1 VPASDTRAPE
11 HNLFGIIKLM
21 DNLISIITPTYNR
34 GYIIRNPIDSI
45 LKQTYLS
52 WELLI
57 VDDGSTDNTEKI
69 VGSYKDKR
77 IKYIKQ
83 KKKDQ
88 AAARNKGLKMAQGKW
103 ITYLDSD
110 NEFLP
115 NYLGVMIKTFKKHKR
130 ILYILPK
137 ANRTLEL
144 FAGKKLIK
152 IIDDSVDFPS
162 SLTIKDIFL
171 RKLHFDLNGFIH
183 SVKIRDEGIRFD
195 ESISVMEDWEFIMQ
209 IGEKHPENFL
219 YLPVILYNYH
229 QRYGGDGIVSNTSYK
244 QWADIFEHIYQK
256 HKNDKLMVGQ
266 SWYPDR
272 VNKWNKI
279 EKNFKK
285 GLIPPPHL
293 FRFQK

>member
-1 VPASDTRAPE
+1 
-11 HNLFGIIKLM
+11 M

-45 LKQTYLS
+45 LKQTYPN

-57 VDDGSTDNTEKI
+57 VDDGSTDNTEKTI
-69 VGSYKDKR
+69 KNYKDKR

-83 KKKDQ
+83 SKKGQ
-88 AAARNKGLKMAQGKW
+88 AAARNKGLEMAQGKW

-115 NYLGVMIKTFKKHKR
+115 NYLAIMTKTFKKHKK

-144 FAGKKLIK
+144 YKGKKLIK
-152 IIDDSVDFPS
+152 AIDDSIDFPV
-162 SLTIKDIFL
+162 SLTVKDIFL

-183 SVKIRDEGIRFD
+183 SVKIRNEGIKFD
-195 ESISVMEDWEFIMQ
+195 ENIPAMEDWDFVMK
-209 IGEKHPENFL
+209 IGEKYPKSFL
-219 YLPVILYNYH
+219 YLPIILYNYH
-229 QRYGGDGIVSNTSYK
+229 QRYGGDGVVSNTSYK
-244 QWADIFEHIYQK
+244 QWADIFEYIYQK
-256 HKNDKLMVGQ
+256 HKNDRLMKGQ
-266 SWYPDR
+266 DWYPDR

-279 EKNFKK
+279 EEDYKK
-285 GLIPPPHL
+285 GLVPPPHL
-293 FRFQK
+293 YRFKK

>member
-1 VPASDTRAPE
+1 
-11 HNLFGIIKLM
+11 M

-115 NYLGVMIKTFKKHKR
+115 NYLGVMIKTFR
-130 ILYILPK
+130 
-137 ANRTLEL
+137 
-144 FAGKKLIK
+144 
-152 IIDDSVDFPS
+152 
-162 SLTIKDIFL
+162 
-171 RKLHFDLNGFIH
+171 
-183 SVKIRDEGIRFD
+183 
-195 ESISVMEDWEFIMQ
+195 
-209 IGEKHPENFL
+209 
-219 YLPVILYNYH
+219 
-229 QRYGGDGIVSNTSYK
+229 NTSEYFIFFLK
-244 QWADIFEHIYQK
+244 QIEH
-256 HKNDKLMVGQ
+256 
-266 SWYPDR
+266 
-272 VNKWNKI
+272 
-279 EKNFKK
+279 
-285 GLIPPPHL
+285 
-293 FRFQK
+293 

>member
-1 VPASDTRAPE
+1 
-11 HNLFGIIKLM
+11 M

-34 GYIIRNPIDSI
+34 AYIIRNSIDSI
-45 LKQTYLS
+45 LKQIYPN

-69 VGSYKDKR
+69 VESYKDKR
-77 IKYIKQ
+77 IKYVEQ
-83 KKKDQ
+83 KKKGQ
-88 AAARNKGLKMAQGKW
+88 AAARNKGLEMAQGKW

-110 NEFLP
+110 NELFP
-115 NYLGVMIKTFKKHKR
+115 NYLDVMIKTFKKHKQ
-130 ILYILPK
+130 ILYVLPK

-144 FAGKKLIK
+144 YKGKKLIK
-152 IIDDSVDFPS
+152 IIDDSVDFPA

-195 ESISVMEDWEFIMQ
+195 RNIPAMEDWDFVMQ
-209 IGEKHPENFL
+209 IGEKHPKNFL

-229 QRYGGDGIVSNTSYK
+229 QRYGGDGVVSNTGYK
-244 QWADIFEHIYQK
+244 QWADIFEYIYQK
-256 HKNDKLMVGQ
+256 HKHDKLMKGQ
-266 SWYPDR
+266 TWYPNR

-279 EKNFKK
+279 EEDYKK
-285 GLIPPPHL
+285 GLVAPPHL